1 MLDLKT
7 VKIGFIGYGNMAG
20 ATGKGL
26 MASGAVRPEQIY
38 AAAKNYDKLK
48 AKAAAQGIH
57 PCETAEE
64 VCRICDVVFIGV
76 KPHMIR
82 EVMAPVKDILKGKP
96 VISLAANTYCHDLT
110 EIMPKVHCV
119 ATAPNTPVSVC
130 EGIFICEEENT
141 LTGEE
146 KIFVQNMLERLG
158 TFMWLDKDHMDIA
171 GVIAGC
177 APAFVS
183 MFMEALGDAGCKHGL
198 NRSAGYKL
206 IAQMLAG
213 TGKMALSSEDHPG
226 QMKDAVCS
234 PSGTTI
240 VGVSALEKNG
250 FRFAVIDA
258 VDQIEDKMRE
268 NRRAKAK

>member
-1 MLDLKT
+1 MLDIRT

-20 ATGKGL
+20 AVAKGL
-26 MASGAVRPEQIY
+26 ILSGAV
-38 AAAKNYDKLK
+38 AAKQLYACAKDYEKLCRK
-48 AKAAAQGIH
+48 AETDGVD
-57 PCETAEE
+57 PCEDARALAE
-64 VCRICDVVFIGV
+64 ICDVIFIGV
-76 KPHMIR
+76 KPHMVE
-82 EVMAPVKDILKGKP
+82 EVMTPLRDLIKDKI
-96 VISLAANTYCHDLT
+96 VISLAANKYCGELT
-110 EIMPKVHCV
+110 QAMPGAHVV

-141 LTGEE
+141 LTDDERVFTE
-146 KIFVQNMLERLG
+146 KLLSNLG
-158 TFMWLDKDHMDIA
+158 TFIWMDKERMGIG

-177 APAFVS
+177 APAFAA

-198 NRSAGYKL
+198 TRAAVYK
-206 IAQMLAG
+206 IAAQMLAG
-213 TGKMALSSEDHPG
+213 AGKMALKSQEHPG

-258 VDQIEDKMRE
+258 IDQIQDKI
-268 NRRAKAK
+268 NSKL

>member
-1 MLDLKT
+1 MLNLNT

-20 ATGKGL
+20 ATGRGL
-26 MASGAVRPEQIY
+26 VLSGAVKPEQIY
-38 AAAKNYDKLK
+38 ACARDYEKLK
-48 AKAAAQGIH
+48 AKAELEGIH
-57 PCETAEE
+57 PCETAME
-64 VCRICDVVFIGV
+64 VCRTCNVIFIGV
-76 KPHMIR
+76 KPYM
-82 EVMAPVKDILKGKP
+82 VKDLMTPVADLLEGKI
-96 VISLAANTYCHDLT
+96 VISLAANTYCDALS
-110 EIMPKVHCV
+110 EIIPKAHVV

-141 LTGEE
+141 LTDEE
-146 KIFVQNMLERLG
+146 RAFVQELLSNLG
-158 TFMWLDKDHMDIA
+158 TFMWLDRDHMGIA

-177 APAFVS
+177 SPAFVA

-198 NRSAGYKL
+198 TRPVVYRL

-213 TGKMALSSEDHPG
+213 TGKMALASGDHPG

-250 FRFAVIDA
+250 FRYALIDA
-258 VDQIEDKMRE
+258 VDQIEKKMQG
-268 NRRAKAK
+268 K